1 MKTLQTVLSPDLRT
15 TVAPGLLA
23 GAETIH
29 L

>member
-1 MKTLQTVLSPDLRT
+1 MKTLQTVLSLNLRT
-15 TVAPGLLA
+15 TAASGLLA